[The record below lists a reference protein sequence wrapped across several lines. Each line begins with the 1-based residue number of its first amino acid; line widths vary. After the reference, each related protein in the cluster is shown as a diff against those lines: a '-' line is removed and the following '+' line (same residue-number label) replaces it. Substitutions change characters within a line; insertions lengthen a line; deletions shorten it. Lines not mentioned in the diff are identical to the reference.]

1 MPIRHSI
8 STAIGA
14 ALLAAATAAAA
25 AAAADEFP
33 KLKAG
38 LWQVNMTSGKPDG
51 RPPRV
56 STMCLD
62 DSVQREMYR
71 MSTGMASGMCSK
83 HEIKI
88 AGNKVTTIANC
99 DLGVTKM
106 QSQAVMTLTGNTAY
120 HTEARASFDPPLNGA
135 KETNTVIEGKHVG
148 ACKPGQKPGDVTL
161 PDGQTINVRQM
172 MGSGS

>member
-1 MPIRHSI
+1 MR
-8 STAIGA
+8 TAIAA
-14 ALLAAATAAAA
+14 ALLGAAAIA

-38 LWQVNMTSGKPDG
+38 LWQVNMTSGKADG

-88 AGNKVTTIANC
+88 VGNKVTTVANC
-99 DLGVTKM
+99 DLGITKM
-106 QSQAVMTLTGNTAY
+106 QSQAVMTLTGNTSY
-120 HTEARASFDPPLNGA
+120 HTEARASFDPALNGA
-135 KETNTVIEGKHVG
+135 KEQTTVIDGKHIG
-148 ACKPGQKPGDVTL
+148 ACKAGQKPGDVTL
-161 PDGQTINVRQM
+161 PSGETINVRQM